1 MGGKAEKINIDT
13 LRCKGCGI
21 CVEFCPG
28 SVLDLVEGRATVI
41 ALDACTACNLC
52 DLRCPDF
59 AITVVPKKDVSD
71 A

>member
-1 MGGKAEKINIDT
+1 MAGKAKRVTVNT

-21 CVEFCPG
+21 CVEFCPTG
-28 SVLDLVEGRATVI
+28 VLELAEGKARVA
-41 ALDACTACNLC
+41 ALEKCTACNMC

-59 AITVVPKKDVSD
+59 AITVEKKDD